1 MISPTLIAQSRHK
14 SFENQPVVVDV
25 SFRVMPGHIL
35 TLLGPSGCGKTTTLR
50 LLAGFEQLDSGS
62 IEIDAQL
69 VADDR
74 RHLPPEKRQAG
85 MVFQDY
91 AIFPHLSVGKN
102 VGFGLGKRSEAQVA
116 EMLEFVGLD
125 GQGDRMPHELSGGQ
139 QQRVA
144 LARALV
150 MAPSVLLLD
159 EPFSNLDAAL
169 RMEVRA
175 EVKQLLKESGTTAV
189 FVTHDQ
195 EEALYLGDEVAV
207 MNQGRLEQIGAPEQI
222 FHQPR
227 TRFVAEFV
235 GQTDFLD
242 GTVTAAGIQTA
253 LGVLKQPVNL
263 PTGTA
268 VNVMLRADDV
278 QIMADDGENGR
289 ILDRQFV
296 GIAYVYQIGLHDG
309 SILHSWQPHGVNFG
323 KGTAVKVSFGEDHDL
338 VCFHNQLAVST

>member
-1 MISPTLIAQSRHK
+1 MISPTLIAQSLHK

-102 VGFGLGKRSEAQVA
+102 VGFGLGKRSDAQVA

-150 MAPSVLLLD
+150 MGPGLVLAD
-159 EPFSNLDAAL
+159 EPTGNLDPATADGVL
-169 RMEVRA
+169 ETLMDLNV
-175 EVKQLLKESGTTAV
+175 QLSSTLV
-189 FVTHDQ
+189 VVTHSRALAERFPRRLML
-195 EEALYLGDEVAV
+195 EE
-207 MNQGRLEQIGAPEQI
+207 
-222 FHQPR
+222 
-227 TRFVAEFV
+227 
-235 GQTDFLD
+235 GQ
-242 GTVTAAGIQTA
+242 
-253 LGVLKQPVNL
+253 
-263 PTGTA
+263 
-268 VNVMLRADDV
+268 
-278 QIMADDGENGR
+278 
-289 ILDRQFV
+289 
-296 GIAYVYQIGLHDG
+296 
-309 SILHSWQPHGVNFG
+309 
-323 KGTAVKVSFGEDHDL
+323 FGEW
-338 VCFHNQLAVST
+338 